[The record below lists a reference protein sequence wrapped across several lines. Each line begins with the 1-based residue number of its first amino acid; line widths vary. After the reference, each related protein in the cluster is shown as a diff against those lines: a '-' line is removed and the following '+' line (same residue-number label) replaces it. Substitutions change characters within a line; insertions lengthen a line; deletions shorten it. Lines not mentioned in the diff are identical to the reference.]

1 MSQHSGGRLARHHT
15 PDKPGRP
22 SLERPSLFAGMDN
35 EPSSFDGDTQ
45 RVRILSTLEST
56 RRPARGPMKIHGITK
71 KKRSNWQSKALLG
84 LMAVGVLS
92 LLASFVMVLVNGH
105 APLAKPD
112 AADQPAELNR
122 PTTATKPAAAS
133 RVSPDNPLAALIAPP
148 VRTAANTPTRP
159 AQAAVIENVAIAT
172 PVLANSTTH
181 GTTQST
187 TSAPAKMSATG
198 SIAPVLPATAKS
210 ASTTTTASAK
220 AEPAKPTLVAM
231 AAPSAQASPQLTAA
245 VLDAS
250 KQAKSAPSTSKRTQA
265 GGRNDDDVALLE
277 AMFAHTRPRPTE
289 SVAEEIKRRC
299 GTLSGPDAATCR
311 ARVCVQNPT
320 AAACHQD

>member
-1 MSQHSGGRLARHHT
+1 
-15 PDKPGRP
+15 
-22 SLERPSLFAGMDN
+22 MDN

-105 APLAKPD
+105 APSAKPD
-112 AADQPAELNR
+112 AADQPTELNR
-122 PTTATKPAAAS
+122 PATKPAAAS

-148 VRTAANTPTRP
+148 VRPAANTPTRP
-159 AQAAVIENVAIAT
+159 AQAAVIENVAVAT
-172 PVLANSTTH
+172 PVLANSTSAPR
-181 GTTQST
+181 ST
-187 TSAPAKMSATG
+187 TSPPAKMSATG

-210 ASTTTTASAK
+210 ASTTTTSAK
-220 AEPAKPTLVAM
+220 SEPTKPTVVAL
-231 AAPSAQASPQLTAA
+231 AAPSAQASPQLAAA

-250 KQAKSAPSTSKRTQA
+250 KQAKSAPSTGKRTQA

-299 GTLSGPDAATCR
+299 GNLSGPDAATCR

-320 AAACHQD
+320 AAVCHQD

>member
-1 MSQHSGGRLARHHT
+1 
-15 PDKPGRP
+15 
-22 SLERPSLFAGMDN
+22 MDN

-198 SIAPVLPATAKS
+198 SIAPVLPGTATAKS
-210 ASTTTTASAK
+210 ASTTTTSAK

-299 GTLSGPDAATCR
+299 GNLSGPDAATCR

-320 AAACHQD
+320 AAVCHQD

>member
-1 MSQHSGGRLARHHT
+1 
-15 PDKPGRP
+15 
-22 SLERPSLFAGMDN
+22 MDN

-105 APLAKPD
+105 APSAKPD
-112 AADQPAELNR
+112 AADQPTELNR
-122 PTTATKPAAAS
+122 PATKPAAAS

-148 VRTAANTPTRP
+148 VRPAANTPTRP
-159 AQAAVIENVAIAT
+159 AQAAVIENVAVAT
-172 PVLANSTTH
+172 PVLANSTSAPR
-181 GTTQST
+181 ST
-187 TSAPAKMSATG
+187 TSPPAKMSATG
-198 SIAPVLPATAKS
+198 SIAPVLPGTATAKS
-210 ASTTTTASAK
+210 ASTTTTSAK
-220 AEPAKPTLVAM
+220 SEPTKPTVVAL
-231 AAPSAQASPQLTAA
+231 AAPSAQASPQLAAA

-250 KQAKSAPSTSKRTQA
+250 KQAKSAPSTGKRTQA

-277 AMFAHTRPRPTE
+277 AMFAHTRPRSTE

-299 GTLSGPDAATCR
+299 GNLSGPDAATCR

-320 AAACHQD
+320 AAVCHQD